1 MKNHIPVF
9 AIALLLVVLLPGC
22 TPPPPPELSVS
33 VSSSPLL
40 EGSQATVHVRVTNP
54 SADDWQNYKLLI
66 GYAPEND
73 PSMVQI
79 SEVPLSLAA
88 GQTFEQ
94 DVPWLANFQPAEGLK
109 YQVRLALVSAENAP
123 LGETS
128 AAIEFV
134 HPTVAVNINPTQ
146 LTQGTQAVISLQVTN
161 PSGVEMQGYT
171 LSVGYGAAGDSSS
184 YMIQDLPINLKAG
197 ETFSQDITWKLDY
210 VPSSGNYEI
219 RAALIMPG
227 SVFVTQS
234 ALPITLTA
242 P

>member
-1 MKNHIPVF
+1 MKKYIV
-9 AIALLLVVLLPGC
+9 ILSLVLSLVVLLAGC

-33 VSSSPLL
+33 ISSSPLL
-40 EGSQATVHVRVTNP
+40 QGSQATIHVKVVNP
-54 SADDWQNYKLLI
+54 SNDDWQNYKLLV

-79 SEVPLSLAA
+79 SELPLSLAA

-94 DVPWLANFQPAEGLK
+94 DVNWLVNFQPAESLN
-109 YQVRLALVSAENAP
+109 YQVRLALVSTDNAP

-128 AAIEFV
+128 TSVEFTK
-134 HPTVAVNINPTQ
+134 PTVSVAINPAQ
-146 LTQGTQAVISLQVTN
+146 LAQGTQAIINLQVSN

-171 LSVGYGAAGDSSS
+171 LSVGYGLQTDPSN

-197 ETFSQDITWKLDY
+197 ETFKQDITWVVDY
-210 VPSSGNYEI
+210 VPSSGNYEV
-219 RAALIMPG
+219 RASLIMPG
-227 SVFVTQS
+227 SIFVTQ
-234 ALPITLTA
+234 AVTPITLTA

>member
-1 MKNHIPVF
+1 
-9 AIALLLVVLLPGC
+9 
-22 TPPPPPELSVS
+22 
-33 VSSSPLL
+33 
-40 EGSQATVHVRVTNP
+40 
-54 SADDWQNYKLLI
+54 
-66 GYAPEND
+66 
-73 PSMVQI
+73 
-79 SEVPLSLAA
+79 
-88 GQTFEQ
+88 
-94 DVPWLANFQPAEGLK
+94 
-109 YQVRLALVSAENAP
+109 
-123 LGETS
+123 
-128 AAIEFV
+128 
-134 HPTVAVNINPTQ
+134 
-146 LTQGTQAVISLQVTN
+146 
-161 PSGVEMQGYT
+161 MQGYT